1 MPRRLKGVLPYA
13 ALFIGAAYLFH
24 DAATFAAAARPGQL
38 GPDFWPR
45 AVLVLLMVV
54 CGYEVLRKLLFDRAV
69 AAPAAEPPQAQ
80 AAHDDEAPP
89 ASPRFPLRLGVGIAL
104 SIAYVLTLDELGFF
118 VGTALYL
125 ALFMVTGRYYRSRV
139 VLLSSVLGS
148 LAFVFVFMKVVYV
161 SLPLGVGPFR
171 VLSVWLLALLGI
183 R

>member
-13 ALFIGAAYLFH
+13 ALFIGAAYLFY

-45 AVLVLLMVV
+45 AVLVLLMIV
-54 CGYEVLRKLLFDRAV
+54 CGIEILRALFDRGVV
-69 AAPAAEPPQAQ
+69 ASTVPEPQP
-80 AAHDDEAPP
+80 AHDYQAEAATRYPV
-89 ASPRFPLRLGVGIAL
+89 RLVVGIAL
-104 SIAYVLTLDELGFF
+104 SIAYVLALDVLGFF
-118 VGTALYL
+118 VATALYL

-148 LAFVFVFMKVVYV
+148 LAFVFVFMKIVYV
-161 SLPLGVGPFR
+161 SLPLGLGPFK

>member
-13 ALFIGAAYLFH
+13 ALLVGAAYLFY

-54 CGYEVLRKLLFDRAV
+54 CGCEILRQLLFAQRAV
-69 AAPAAEPPQAQ
+69 AEPAPQAVQ
-80 AAHDDEAPP
+80 EGETEPSA
-89 ASPRFPLRLGVGIAL
+89 RFPVRLCVGIAL
-104 SIAYVLTLDELGFF
+104 SIAYVLTLDVLGFF
-118 VGTALYL
+118 VATALYL

-161 SLPLGVGPFR
+161 SLPLGVGPFK